1 MLMDFQYQLI
11 SLIFNFNN
19 FSGMSGS
26 TPKSGLKIRR
36 KSAKSQSL
44 GALRKFRLQP
54 PDLVLPSLVLECCYV
69 DEKLVSSSSFGPKR
83 KKLVA

>member
-1 MLMDFQYQLI
+1 
-11 SLIFNFNN
+11 
-19 FSGMSGS
+19 MSGS

-69 DEKLVSSSSFGPKR
+69 DGTGWKDSFIEPKR
-83 KKLVA
+83 KSWWPINIMTGFSQLLAIVNEE